1 MCEKGQEMRER
12 SLTMESFMSVAY
24 RLLDG
29 ALQEARVL
37 KNEHLRQVLDSV
49 DVTYVARDNRE
60 ALEQKIISHWSRT
73 GGGDVSSAASA
84 RGEQE
89 GARPRL
95 VKKRPLEEETNV
107 HPDHKKRSTEEGGRD
122 AGVGVEEDV
131 CDERSPGSVQSMA
144 CEAGNR
150 AEGWALLVFGDG
162 SPPVSLNMPP
172 NTPFFIGS
180 DPVKC
185 NPGKVVKDEWVNP
198 GGQRGSRV
206 SSAHCNIC
214 LPG

>member
-1 MCEKGQEMRER
+1 M
-12 SLTMESFMSVAY
+12 
-24 RLLDG
+24 
-29 ALQEARVL
+29 L

-73 GGGDVSSAASA
+73 GG
-84 RGEQE
+84 
-89 GARPRL
+89 
-95 VKKRPLEEETNV
+95 
-107 HPDHKKRSTEEGGRD
+107 
-122 AGVGVEEDV
+122 
-131 CDERSPGSVQSMA
+131 
-144 CEAGNR
+144 
-150 AEGWALLVFGDG
+150 EGWALLVFGGG

-206 SSAHCNIC
+206 SSAHCDIC
-214 LPG
+214 IPG